1 MISGLYRRLILLSGL
16 IIAILSACTDSSD
29 SYNKTVPLRLST
41 TTSTV
46 GSGLMDVLLPAF
58 ENKHSI
64 KVIINATVTGKAIDM
79 ARQGKVD
86 VILVHARKMEDEFLM
101 QGYGVNRKD
110 VMYNDFVLLGPAD
123 DPLNIKNRD
132 ILDALTSISRHN
144 GRFFSRADNS
154 GTHVRE
160 LSLWRLLGIQPQGED
175 WYKEVGKGMLG
186 TLRIASEIGGYVITD
201 RSTYLHNKDELKLQ
215 IMIEHDQRL
224 FNPYGVIAVNP
235 AKIEGVNFN
244 AAMKFID
251 FVTSREGQ
259 EIIGN
264 YGKVKFGSPLFTP
277 MVIKH

>member
-1 MISGLYRRLILLSGL
+1 MASGLYRRLILLSGL
-16 IIAILSACTDSSD
+16 IIIILLSACTDSSD
-29 SYNKTVPLRLST
+29 SNNKMVPLRLST

-46 GSGLMDVLLPAF
+46 GSGLMDVLMPAF

-64 KVIINATVTGKAIDM
+64 KVITHATGTGKAIEM

-86 VILVHARKMEDEFLM
+86 VILVHARKLEDEFVM

-132 ILDALTSISRHN
+132 ILDALTSIARQN

-160 LSLWRLLGIQPQGED
+160 LSLWRLLGIQPQGD

-201 RSTYLHNKDELKLQ
+201 RSTYLHNMDALKLQ
-215 IMIEHDQRL
+215 IMIEGDQRL

-251 FVTSREGQ
+251 FLTSREGQ

-277 MVIKH
+277 MVVKN